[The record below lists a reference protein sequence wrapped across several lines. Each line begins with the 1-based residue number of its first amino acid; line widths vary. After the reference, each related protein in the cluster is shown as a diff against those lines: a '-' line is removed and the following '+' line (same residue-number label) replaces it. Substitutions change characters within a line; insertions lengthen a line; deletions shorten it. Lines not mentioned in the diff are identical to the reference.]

1 MRLVA
6 LAGFLVALLFI
17 AYGVWLLGG
26 FGAIT
31 PRLTVGRLRHELAE
45 FSDDLPVAAIYDNG
59 AAGGRV
65 VAVQPGL
72 DPDDN
77 CHAILLVVD

>member
-17 AYGVWLLGG
+17 AYGVRLLGG

-45 FSDDLPVAAIYDNG
+45 FSDDLPSRPSMTVALREG
-59 AAGGRV
+59 ALSPFSRA
-65 VAVQPGL
+65 
-72 DPDDN
+72 
-77 CHAILLVVD
+77 